1 MAIRKNKNKWMADLM
16 LDRIRFR
23 KQFDTAEEA
32 QVFESELRKRKK
44 LGEPIAE
51 LVANPKDTNPTV
63 TFGDMSD
70 KTFNRYWAGSKNEE
84 QCISNMKI
92 LEEFFGSDT
101 PIQDITVHRID
112 DFIGHLQSLNRAP
125 ATINQKLASLSKIVR
140 FAYER
145 GYLKNKP
152 KIERVT
158 QPSNERLVF
167 FDYDVEADIIGYLGD
182 HDPAFCD
189 WFLFAIDTGI
199 RPGEIE
205 LLTKRSFRRDPV
217 LGLVVDVKEV
227 KNTAG
232 TSEQRTIPLTDRAV
246 SAVRRQMRDTDYPFG
261 RWTSSAR
268 RIVWDKLRDAVDMDP
283 ELVPYCCRHTTATR
297 LVQQG
302 VNLKAV
308 QRWMGHKTLEMTLKY
323 VKLVPQDLIFGKN
336 ALEKPQHERVA

>member
-1 MAIRKNKNKWMADLM
+1 MPTRANKNKWMADLM
-16 LDRIRFR
+16 LDRIRYR

-32 QVFESELRKRKK
+32 QAFEAELRKRNK
-44 LGEPIAE
+44 LGEPIDALIE
-51 LVANPKDTNPTV
+51 TKDSSPTA
-63 TFGDMSD
+63 TFGEMSD
-70 KTFNRYWAGSKNEE
+70 KTFTRYWANSKNEE

-92 LEEFFGSDT
+92 LEKFFGSEL
-101 PIQDITVHRID
+101 PIKDITVHRID

-125 ATINQKLASLSKIVR
+125 ATINQKLATLSKIIR
-140 FAYER
+140 FAHER
-145 GYLKNKP
+145 GYLETKP
-152 KIERVT
+152 RIERVT

-182 HDPAFCD
+182 HNPDFCD

-199 RPGEIE
+199 RPGEIQA
-205 LLTKRSFRRDPV
+205 LTKKCFRRDPV
-217 LGLVVDVKEV
+217 LGPVVDVREV

-246 SAVRRQMRDTDYPFG
+246 SAVRRQMRDTEYPFG
-261 RWTSSAR
+261 TWTSDAR
-268 RIVWDKLRDAVDMDP
+268 RIVWDKVRENVDMDS

-308 QRWMGHKTLEMTLKY
+308 QTWMGHKTLEMTLKY

-336 ALEKPQHERVA
+336 ALEKPQQEQVA

>member
-1 MAIRKNKNKWMADLM
+1 MPIRANKNKWLADIM
-16 LDRIRFR
+16 LDRIRYR
-23 KQFDTAEEA
+23 KQFDTVEEA
-32 QVFESELRKRKK
+32 QVFEAELRKRNK
-44 LGEPIAE
+44 LGEPIDALIE
-51 LVANPKDTNPTV
+51 TKETSPTA
-63 TFGDMSD
+63 TFGEMSD
-70 KTFNRYWAGSKNEE
+70 KTFTRYWANSKNEE

-92 LEEFFGSDT
+92 F
-101 PIQDITVHRID
+101 D

-125 ATINQKLASLSKIVR
+125 ATINSKLASLSKIIR
-140 FAYER
+140 FAHER
-145 GYLKNKP
+145 GYLETKP
-152 KIERVT
+152 RIEKVT

-167 FDYDVEADIIGYLGD
+167 FDYDLEADILGYLAD
-182 HDPAFCD
+182 NEPDFFD
-189 WFLFAIDTGI
+189 WFIFAIDTGI

-217 LGLVVDVKEV
+217 LGLVVDVREV

-232 TSEQRTIPLTDRAV
+232 TSDQRTIPLTDRAV
-246 SAVRRQMRDTDYPFG
+246 SAVRRQMRDTDHPFT
-261 RWTSSAR
+261 RWTEDAR
-268 RIVWDKLRDAVDMDP
+268 RIVWKKVRKNVDMDP

>member
-1 MAIRKNKNKWMADLM
+1 MPTRANKNKWMADLM
-16 LDRIRFR
+16 LDRIRYR

-32 QVFESELRKRKK
+32 QAFEAELRKRNK
-44 LGEPIAE
+44 LGEPIDALIE
-51 LVANPKDTNPTV
+51 TKDSSPTA
-63 TFGDMSD
+63 TFGEMSD
-70 KTFNRYWAGSKNEE
+70 KTFTRYWANSKNEE

-92 LEEFFGSDT
+92 LEKFFGSEL
-101 PIQDITVHRID
+101 PIKDITVHRID

-125 ATINQKLASLSKIVR
+125 ATINQKLATLSKIIR
-140 FAYER
+140 FAHER
-145 GYLKNKP
+145 GYLETKP
-152 KIERVT
+152 RIERVT

-182 HDPAFCD
+182 HNPDFCD

-199 RPGEIE
+199 RPGEIQA
-205 LLTKRSFRRDPV
+205 LTKKCFRRDPV
-217 LGLVVDVKEV
+217 LGPVVDVREV

-246 SAVRRQMRDTDYPFG
+246 SAVRRQMRDTEYPFG
-261 RWTSSAR
+261 TWTSDAR
-268 RIVWDKLRDAVDMDP
+268 RIVWDKVRENVDMDS

-308 QRWMGHKTLEMTLKY
+308 QTWMGHKTLEMTLKY

-336 ALEKPQHERVA
+336 ALEKPQQERVV